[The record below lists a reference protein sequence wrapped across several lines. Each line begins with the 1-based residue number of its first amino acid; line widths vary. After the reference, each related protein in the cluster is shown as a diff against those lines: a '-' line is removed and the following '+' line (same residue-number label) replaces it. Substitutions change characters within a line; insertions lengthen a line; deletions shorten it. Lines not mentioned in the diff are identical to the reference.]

1 MDVAHFAQARSTTI
15 SDPEDQAE
23 IPTPRPGFFGVI
35 DERMDLELLAAIAD
49 RRPDWHLV
57 MIGPVAKIDPADL
70 PKRANIH
77 WLGGKQYAELP
88 SYLAG
93 WDVAL
98 MPFALNDSTRFIS
111 PTKTPEYL
119 AGGKPVVSTPITD
132 VVRHYG
138 ELEGVRIAETPEEFV
153 AAVEMALAKDRTQ
166 GEWLEPV
173 DQLLAETSWD
183 ATWGQMAELIAKVGK
198 PRSKP
203 QAKRPLNGNRNGNGA
218 YNGNSARNGNGT
230 NGNGNGVHAQ
240 KPRVSRLDGMR
251 RKTRDGFDYLIVGAG
266 FAGSVLAERLAS
278 QAGKRVLLIDRRPH
292 IGGNA
297 YDYYND
303 AGVLIHRYGPHIFH
317 TNSDKIA
324 DYLSQFTK

>member
-1 MDVAHFAQARSTTI
+1 
-15 SDPEDQAE
+15 
-23 IPTPRPGFFGVI
+23 
-35 DERMDLELLAAIAD
+35 
-49 RRPDWHLV
+49 
-57 MIGPVAKIDPADL
+57 
-70 PKRANIH
+70 
-77 WLGGKQYAELP
+77 
-88 SYLAG
+88 
-93 WDVAL
+93 

-153 AAVEMALAKDRTQ
+153 AAVEMALAKNRTQ

>member
-1 MDVAHFAQARSTTI
+1 
-15 SDPEDQAE
+15 
-23 IPTPRPGFFGVI
+23 
-35 DERMDLELLAAIAD
+35 
-49 RRPDWHLV
+49 

-153 AAVEMALAKDRTQ
+153 AAVEMALAKNRTQ

-240 KPRVSRLDGMR
+240 KPRVSVSTGCGVKRA
-251 RKTRDGFDYLIVGAG
+251 T
-266 FAGSVLAERLAS
+266 AS
-278 QAGKRVLLIDRRPH
+278 TI
-292 IGGNA
+292 
-297 YDYYND
+297 
-303 AGVLIHRYGPHIFH
+303 
-317 TNSDKIA
+317 
-324 DYLSQFTK
+324 